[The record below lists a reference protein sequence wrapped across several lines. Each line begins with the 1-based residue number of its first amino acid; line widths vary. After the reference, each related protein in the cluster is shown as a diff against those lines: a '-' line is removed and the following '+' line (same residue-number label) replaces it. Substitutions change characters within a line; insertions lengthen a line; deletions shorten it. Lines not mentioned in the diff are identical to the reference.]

1 MFEKMSI
8 DMGVLEFYDVAYHQ
22 IHASNLVISK
32 CHINRASTI
41 LIFVEDW
48 ELVAEVLYVSLI
60 IEQSLDRSAVEC
72 KVRDHIL

>member
-1 MFEKMSI
+1 MFEKMSV
-8 DMGVLEFYDVAYHQ
+8 DMGVLEFYDIVYHK
-22 IHASNLVISK
+22 IDASYLVISK

-60 IEQSLDRSAVEC
+60 IEQPLDGSAVEC